1 MQRFGEKVRRLR
13 RQRNMTQWELAQA
26 LGYAS
31 QSYIHEI
38 ETGKKVPMVDFVVKV
53 AKLFQVTT
61 DQLLLDELNIA
72 EPTDPGSEPTTE

>member
-1 MQRFGEKVRRLR
+1 
-13 RQRNMTQWELAQA
+13 MTQWELAQA

-61 DQLLLDELNIA
+61 DQLLLDELEVA
-72 EPTDPGSEPTTE
+72 